1 MAAANSD
8 SVAPARSAAGR
19 SIIVRE
25 HDPRPTTPPLKINP
39 AAKVRA
45 QIGAQFALGRDV
57 ARCKTNARRCHHNHQ
72 CLLHELDDRFHET
85 DHMAA
90 VPPVLPSL
98 HPTVTSATFG
108 LGRPMIRT
116 MEASD

>member
-25 HDPRPTTPPLKINP
+25 HDPQPTTPPLKINP

-45 QIGAQFALGRDV
+45 KSVPNLPLGATSLG
-57 ARCKTNARRCHHNHQ
+57 AKPM
-72 CLLHELDDRFHET
+72 L
-85 DHMAA
+85 A
-90 VPPVLPSL
+90 V
-98 HPTVTSATFG
+98 VTITISVFC
-108 LGRPMIRT
+108 MN
-116 MEASD
+116 